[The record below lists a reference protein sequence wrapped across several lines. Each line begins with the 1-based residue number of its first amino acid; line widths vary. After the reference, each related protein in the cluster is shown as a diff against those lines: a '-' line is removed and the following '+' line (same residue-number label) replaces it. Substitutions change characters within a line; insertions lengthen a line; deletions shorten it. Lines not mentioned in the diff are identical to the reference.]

1 MILRT
6 SVVAGRTIESRT
18 VLKSGTFVS
27 ITAETGSEHEATL
40 GDTNPLP
47 KPPDNRSEVSAAG
60 AASAGRRHG
69 RPLVL
74 MANEPRAYRE
84 GIAAVIGQLRPEVEV
99 TTVEPNA
106 LDASI
111 SRFSPDMVICS
122 KATDALK
129 GRVPV
134 WVELYP
140 ENAARSVASIGGR
153 RMEYA
158 EIQLPD
164 LLSIVDQ
171 AEELAGAN

>member
-1 MILRT
+1 M
-6 SVVAGRTIESRT
+6 
-18 VLKSGTFVS
+18 
-27 ITAETGSEHEATL
+27 TGSQHEATR
-40 GDTNPLP
+40 GDTNFLP
-47 KPPDNRSEVSAAG
+47 KSSHNRSKDPAAE
-60 AASAGRRHG
+60 AASARSRGG
-69 RPLVL
+69 RPRVL

-84 GIAAVIGQLRPEVEV
+84 GIAAVIGQLRPEVEI

-111 SRFSPDMVICS
+111 SRLSPDMVICS

-129 GRVPV
+129 GRVRV

-140 ENAARSVASIGGR
+140 EYAAWSVASIGGR

-164 LLSIVDQ
+164 LLSIVDE
-171 AEELAGAN
+171 AEELAGKN